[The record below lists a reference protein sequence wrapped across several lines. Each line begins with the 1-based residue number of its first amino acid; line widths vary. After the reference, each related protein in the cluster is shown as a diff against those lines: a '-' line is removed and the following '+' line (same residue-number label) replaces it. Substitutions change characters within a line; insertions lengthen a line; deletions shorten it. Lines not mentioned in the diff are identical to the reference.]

1 MLITLALGW
10 IFFFFYCYCVYE
22 SSSGYGISYI
32 ALKLVHSHRLL
43 LYKLENGS
51 ALNEKGEPSTDK
63 SGILKFNSFWRCFA
77 ASAIKKNKSLFTFI
91 GQFGRLIITGGRPA
105 LYITGLPVFFLYS
118 IC

>member
-10 IFFFFYCYCVYE
+10 IFFFFFYCYCVYE

-32 ALKLVHSHRLL
+32 ALKLVHSHQLL

-63 SGILKFNSFWRCFA
+63 TGILKFNSFGVVLQQVPL
-77 ASAIKKNKSLFTFI
+77 KKINHYSLLLVSSD
-91 GQFGRLIITGGRPA
+91 G
-105 LYITGLPVFFLYS
+105 
-118 IC
+118 